1 MLAGGYWTPQFMVD
15 RVSNKP
21 TGLLLCAMALLYYYI
36 HTRCDCKSKLFT
48 FVPVAQNKVNPTN
61 FYFFLVSIYRWT
73 WCHPEKDVHQ
83 MGQQTPQKGRQI
95 ILVCRDHLSRN
106 FCRRYGRPSSSS
118 RFAPFL
124 CSVCRRIYDPLEH
137 ESHFYGSFFL
147 SSGLGLWVKGI
158 WPKGNVFSI
167 VEHVEFSVPWNVSA
181 AAVFIRIHVT
191 FSEIFSR
198 FSSTRATTSFHLK
211 QSTGFFLLFLFFF
224 SAFKFQSWI
233 SIHFGMSR
241 SNLRSS

>member
-1 MLAGGYWTPQFMVD
+1 
-15 RVSNKP
+15 
-21 TGLLLCAMALLYYYI
+21 
-36 HTRCDCKSKLFT
+36 
-48 FVPVAQNKVNPTN
+48 
-61 FYFFLVSIYRWT
+61 
-73 WCHPEKDVHQ
+73 

-211 QSTGFFLLFLFFF
+211 QSTGFFFVVFVLLFCVQIPKLDFNSFRNE
-224 SAFKFQSWI
+224 S
-233 SIHFGMSR
+233 
-241 SNLRSS
+241 